1 MKKIHGKTETY
12 LKEKACRMQ
21 SDSISLCGEMA
32 DSFKRCE
39 IDSRK
44 AVNLLTSLAIVRFS

>member
-1 MKKIHGKTETY
+1 
-12 LKEKACRMQ
+12 MQ
-21 SDSISLCGEMA
+21 SDSVSRCGEMA

-44 AVNLLTSLAIVRFS
+44 AVNFLTSLAIVRFFWRPLCRWLVKLL